1 MRYRLCF
8 YSLWGNDRDG
18 YNVGEI
24 IPTNSF
30 VSSETGVIS
39 PRRICKWLGLH
50 YPDRLKIDD
59 SAEDVIYVNY
69 DGKPYCEL
77 RSVG

>member
-1 MRYRLCF
+1 MKYRLYF
-8 YSLWGNDRDG
+8 YDLWGNDEEG
-18 YNVGEI
+18 YNVGDV

-39 PRRICKWLGLH
+39 AHRLSKWLGLSN
-50 YPDRLKIDD
+50 PDQLEIDD
-59 SAEDVIYVNY
+59 SAEDVIYVEY
-69 DGKPYCEL
+69 CGKPYCEL